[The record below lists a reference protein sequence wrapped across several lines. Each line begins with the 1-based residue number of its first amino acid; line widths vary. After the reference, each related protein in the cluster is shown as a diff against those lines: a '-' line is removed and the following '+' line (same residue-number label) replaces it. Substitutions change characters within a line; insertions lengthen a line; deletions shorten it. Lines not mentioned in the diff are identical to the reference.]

1 MQYIG
6 YYDDEAE
13 AARAYDRA
21 ILKFRGPGHRINFPD
36 EQYTPEEIAAAP
48 KIEPQVLFNKGS
60 PKQLRRRALPL
71 SALPSSSLC
80 RLFLAKLCEF
90 HLVSVCRAN
99 QQAWLS
105 AGR

>member
-21 ILKFRGPGHRINFPD
+21 ILNFRGPGHRINFPE

-48 KIEPQVLFNKGS
+48 KVEPQVL
-60 PKQLRRRALPL
+60 L
-71 SALPSSSLC
+71 SFTRMSSSIQDVLC
-80 RLFLAKLCEF
+80 CPFERC
-90 HLVSVCRAN
+90 
-99 QQAWLS
+99 QAHAPQALL
-105 AGR
+105 GTIQ